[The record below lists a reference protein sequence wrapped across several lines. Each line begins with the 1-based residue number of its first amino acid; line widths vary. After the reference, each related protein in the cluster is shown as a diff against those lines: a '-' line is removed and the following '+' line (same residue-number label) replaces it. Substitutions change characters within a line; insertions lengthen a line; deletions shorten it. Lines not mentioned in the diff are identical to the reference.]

1 MMMDTTRASMLE
13 KTIQQIVIGTNESPL
28 AATAKLSEC
37 SQCGMRFGDIER
49 YLMHTR
55 DKCAASQ
62 MIEKPTGLKHQVP
75 PLKLD
80 KLAGQKLTSS
90 SSKKQ
95 VA

>member
-1 MMMDTTRASMLE
+1 
-13 KTIQQIVIGTNESPL
+13 
-28 AATAKLSEC
+28 
-37 SQCGMRFGDIER
+37 MRFGEIER

-80 KLAGQKLTSS
+80 KLAGQKVTSS